1 MMSVITQETKMHGEN
16 GSSTKKD
23 SKLIRSNISKL

>member
-16 GSSTKKD
+16 GSSTKKTQN
-23 SKLIRSNISKL
+23 L